1 MDLLLEWKEG
11 DTAGANEAAATV
23 GAEMLTQPDPGG
35 DGLGNS
41 LISNSFGLL

>member
-23 GAEMLTQPDPGG
+23 GAEMLTNQIQVEMD
-35 DGLGNS
+35 LGT
-41 LISNSFGLL
+41 L